1 MLLDLRGF
9 WPVRRLGALKGG
21 SAPAT
26 RVVLDE
32 DESLGISAH
41 SFLYQ
46 AMAAAPDGGNLPA
59 YWSGSMFMHY
69 AGFSSAAERWTAN
82 GADRTGAYSG
92 ALIITEI
99 GDLSTG
105 LAEPNSAE
113 GAVSYQA
120 FFNFAVAAR
129 AKGCKLMLIYPPHS
143 PEGADLDQDTLRK
156 LWRLVLWLRARPETE
171 GLGVFMVPAPL
182 LVRAAIERLNPIIA
196 PRLNDPAAI
205 SQGITLNS
213 VSPSSLSYTTSNGS
227 TACFGVPTP
236 PAGSVVDFDITCSST
251 TYFRLDLE
259 GDMTTPNFVELVAG
273 GIPAGT
279 RHVKVT
285 IPSYTNRPWMG
296 FRSPSS
302 SQMVQITNWAV
313 RPAPVSIYA
322 DGLHL
327 RGSVYPAPGN
337 RTNDALAQMIRM
349 AMTGRRVEDDPAW
362 DAEMLALVEIAWQL
376 VGDHACTGLGGPV
389 QIDPWPISGDPLPE
403 PVMPA

>member
-9 WPVRRLGALKGG
+9 WPVRRLGALKG
-21 SAPAT
+21 STAPAA
-26 RVVLDE
+26 RVVLDGTE
-32 DESLGISAH
+32 GLGISAH

-46 AMAAAPDGGNLPA
+46 ATAAAPDGGNLPA

-120 FFNFAVAAR
+120 FFNFAVTAR
-129 AKGCKLMLIYPPHS
+129 TKGCKLMLIYPPHS

-171 GLGVFMVPAPL
+171 GLGIFLLPAPL
-182 LVRAAIERLNPIIA
+182 PVRAAILRAA
-196 PRLNDPAAI
+196 PA
-205 SQGITLNS
+205 
-213 VSPSSLSYTTSNGS
+213 
-227 TACFGVPTP
+227 
-236 PAGSVVDFDITCSST
+236 
-251 TYFRLDLE
+251 
-259 GDMTTPNFVELVAG
+259 
-273 GIPAGT
+273 
-279 RHVKVT
+279 
-285 IPSYTNRPWMG
+285 
-296 FRSPSS
+296 
-302 SQMVQITNWAV
+302 
-313 RPAPVSIYA
+313 SIYA

-327 RGSVYPAPGN
+327 RGAVYPPPAN
-337 RTNDALAQMIRM
+337 RTNEALAQMIRM
-349 AMTGRRVEDDPAW
+349 ALTGARVEDDPGW
-362 DAEMLALVEIAWQL
+362 DAEMLALVESAWQL
-376 VGDHACTGLGGPV
+376 VRDHACTGLGGAV
-389 QIDPWPISGDPLPE
+389 QIEPWPISGDPLPD